1 MIDPATIVARY
12 EAEEARHG
20 DFCERY
26 DEAIIHA
33 AIASTAEA
41 LGVSRQ
47 EVAEALGQKWS
58 GLRG

>member
-1 MIDPATIVARY
+1 MTDPATIVARY

-20 DFCERY
+20 DFSECY

-47 EVAEALGQKWS
+47 EVAEAMGRKWA
-58 GLRG
+58 GMHG